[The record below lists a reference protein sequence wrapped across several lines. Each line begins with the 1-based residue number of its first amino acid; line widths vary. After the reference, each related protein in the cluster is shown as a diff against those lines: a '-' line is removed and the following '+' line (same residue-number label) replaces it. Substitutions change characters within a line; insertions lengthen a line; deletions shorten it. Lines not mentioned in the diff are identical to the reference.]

1 MSAVLQGKVA
11 VVTGGGGALG
21 LAATRGLLEDGARV
35 ALVDLDALR
44 LDTLSRFLRGERI
57 VVAADAADP
66 AAVRAA
72 HERIVAELGPV
83 DILVNAAGVS
93 SDDLVAE
100 TADLSW
106 RRVLAA
112 RLDGTFLWSRAT
124 LPDMCARGFGRIV
137 NVGGHRGTPAA
148 RGAADAAAAGAIAS
162 LTAALAREGAPHGVT
177 VNAVAPAYVRSP
189 TVTENLTDAQR
200 RQALAAIPAG
210 RFGEP
215 EEFAHVVR
223 FLASPLAGFVTG
235 AVLDL
240 DGGLHLG

>member
-1 MSAVLQGKVA
+1 MTLQGKVT
-11 VVTGGGGALG
+11 VVTGGAGALG
-21 LAATRGLLEDGARV
+21 LAAVRALLEEGARV

-57 VVAADAADP
+57 VIAADVTEA

-72 HERIVAELGPV
+72 HERVRAELGPV

-93 SDDLVAE
+93 SDTPIATTDEA
-100 TADLSW
+100 TW
-106 RRVLAA
+106 RRILDA
-112 RLDGTFLWSRAT
+112 RVNGTFLWSRAV
-124 LPDMCARGFGRIV
+124 LPEMTGRGWGRIV
-137 NVGGHRGTPAA
+137 NVGGHRAPAA
-148 RGAADAAAAGAIAS
+148 PRAAADAAASGAVAS
-162 LTAALAREGAPHGVT
+162 LTAALAREGASRGVT
-177 VNAVAPAYVRSP
+177 VNAIAPAFVRSP
-189 TVTENLTDAQR
+189 AITENLTEAQR

-215 EEFAHVVR
+215 EEFAHAVR

-235 AVLDL
+235 EIIGL